1 MTKNE
6 FEKLKEIY
14 LSLGPQALSLNH
26 YELSNTTKYGNPIL
40 WKEFLMEPEIRQH
53 INEETALI
61 RQAELNK
68 ITTDL
73 KGSRSVGQ
81 AQLINALQKLEDNNA
96 NPDGPV
102 YIYTYVPL
110 SADQKDA
117 PNVHLLSKDIF
128 LKEDAPEIPI
138 EQLEHWHLKPVFI
151 VSEIGTF
158 WGIVNNLKKFI
169 VVPDMPNLNFDKLE
183 EKGIKLYPNEVK
195 V

>member
-1 MTKNE
+1 MTKSN

-14 LSLGPQALSLNH
+14 LSLGPDALSLNH
-26 YELSNTTKYGNPIL
+26 YELATNTKYGTPL
-40 WKEFLMEPEIRQH
+40 MWKEFLMEPEMRQY

-81 AQLINALQKLEDNNA
+81 AQLISALQKLEDNSNI
-96 NPDGPV
+96 NDGPTF
-102 YIYTYVPL
+102 IYTYVPL
-110 SADQKDA
+110 SSDQKAA
-117 PNVHLLSKDIF
+117 PNVNILSKDIF
-128 LKEDAPEIPI
+128 LKEDVPEITV

-158 WGIVNNLKKFI
+158 WGIVHNLKKFI
-169 VVPDMPNLNFDKLE
+169 VVPDMPNLEFNKLQ

-195 V
+195 I